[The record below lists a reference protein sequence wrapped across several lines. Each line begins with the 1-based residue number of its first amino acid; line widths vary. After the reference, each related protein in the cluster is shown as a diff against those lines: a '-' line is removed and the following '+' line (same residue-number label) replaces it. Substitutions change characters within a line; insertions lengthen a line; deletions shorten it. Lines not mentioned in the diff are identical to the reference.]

1 MYIHERIHLLG
12 KHNGCNFHMMKGL
25 HIGSLH
31 RSISGYDRICY
42 PSFDVLVMLVGILQK
57 LLQKFLVLLCM
68 AQLVIHSEE
77 IITIILYNEKAVM

>member
-1 MYIHERIHLLG
+1 
-12 KHNGCNFHMMKGL
+12 MMKGL

-42 PSFDVLVMLVGILQK
+42 LSFDVLAMLVGILQK

-68 AQLVIHSEE
+68 AQLGIHSEK
-77 IITIILYNEKAVM
+77 ITTFDHLYDYLCYFVIEKYDCYIGE

>member
-1 MYIHERIHLLG
+1 
-12 KHNGCNFHMMKGL
+12 MMKGL

-42 PSFDVLVMLVGILQK
+42 PSFDVLAMMVDILQK

-68 AQLVIHSEE
+68 EQLGIHSK
-77 IITIILYNEKAVM
+77 NHKDRSFV